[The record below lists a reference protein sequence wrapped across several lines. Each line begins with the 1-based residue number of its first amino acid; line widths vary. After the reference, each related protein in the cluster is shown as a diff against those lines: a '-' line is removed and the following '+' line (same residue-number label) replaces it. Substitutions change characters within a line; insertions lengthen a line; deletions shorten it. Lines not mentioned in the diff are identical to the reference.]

1 MFFLRD
7 LNIFFLGSYSFQEC
21 VYVHM
26 RVWICALKCRES
38 NSPGDGV
45 TASFELSNMGA
56 DIKLRSSARTVCILD
71 YWTELSPAPGLNLF
85 HLRFVLSSQ
94 ILAHV
99 LMNSSGNFSFPFI
112 DFKLPI
118 FCETLWFII
127 KLFVVSIVCGA
138 HCLLA
143 LFLLCPM
150 WYSGM
155 SRLILVLIF
164 FLVSPVPQCLFRSVL
179 QSPVFVYLL
188 FTSII
193 WDSVSAELNQ
203 LTVSSSRLP
212 VNSLLFTRGPRLEPV
227 YHHASFSTGCWG
239 LISGA
244 RDCVAGILRWGHIPS
259 SFLVLFMWSSYF
271 LLSFLFK
278 GFSLVFDGGQICEW

>member
-1 MFFLRD
+1 
-7 LNIFFLGSYSFQEC
+7 
-21 VYVHM
+21 M
-26 RVWICALKCRES
+26 RVWICEPKCRAS
-38 NSPGDGV
+38 NSPRDGV

-56 DIKLRSSARTVCILD
+56 DIELRSSARTVCILD

-94 ILAHV
+94 IPAHV
-99 LMNSSGNFSFPFI
+99 LMKSSGNFSFLFI

-164 FLVSPVPQCLFRSVL
+164 FLVSPVPQCLFRNVL

-188 FTSII
+188 FTSTV
-193 WDSVSAELNQ
+193 WDRCVCRAESASEFPPLHQGLVIVSQA
-203 LTVSSSRLP
+203 
-212 VNSLLFTRGPRLEPV
+212 F
-227 YHHASFSTGCWG
+227 Y
-239 LISGA
+239 
-244 RDCVAGILRWGHIPS
+244 RWGHIPS
-259 SFLVLFMWSSYF
+259 SFLELFMWSSYF

-278 GFSLVFDGGQICEW
+278 GFSLVFDGGQICKW